1 MFWEAFPV
9 FSCRGTVSYGM
20 CDDCMWDCALIESVA
35 KQLLVYSRNLFCVKS
50 KLAHLC
56 AVCSEKAVI
65 ETSRVAFL
73 RVKILQLYREWLS
86 NQHSWVLYSGLLD
99 CWFICALIA
108 PAAPKVVL
116 KCFQRSVWDHCSF
129 YANLLPERPAIYF
142 ALLVCERGV
151 WSLWTVDIVHFC
163 HRLSFFLL

>member
-1 MFWEAFPV
+1 
-9 FSCRGTVSYGM
+9 M
-20 CDDCMWDCALIESVA
+20 CDDCLQNYALVECSYAAAGLQSESVLCEEQA
-35 KQLLVYSRNLFCVKS
+35 AQ
-50 KLAHLC
+50 LC

-73 RVKILQLYREWLS
+73 RVKILHLYREWLS

-116 KCFQRSVWDHCSF
+116 KCFQRSV
-129 YANLLPERPAIYF
+129 
-142 ALLVCERGV
+142 
-151 WSLWTVDIVHFC
+151 
-163 HRLSFFLL
+163 